1 MAFSFPTAV
10 YLLCFLTSTLCA
22 FLLGRAWWRSGAR
35 ILLWSAICFTL
46 LAANNLVVIFD
57 MVLYPDID
65 FRLLRHGFALSAVS
79 VLLYGFVWDQQEQ

>member
-1 MAFSFPTAV
+1 MAISFPTAV
-10 YLLCFLTSTLCA
+10 YLLCFLTSSLCG
-22 FLLGRAWWRSGAR
+22 FLLGRSWWRSGAR

-65 FRLLRHGFALSAVS
+65 FRLWRNLFALAGIS
-79 VLLYGFVWDQQEQ
+79 VLLYGFVWDQQE

>member
-1 MAFSFPTAV
+1 MAIPFPTAV
-10 YLLCFLTSTLCA
+10 YLLCFLTSSLCA
-22 FLLGRAWWRSGAR
+22 SLLGRSWWHSRAR

-65 FRLLRHGFALSAVS
+65 FRLWRNLFALAGIS
-79 VLLYGFVWDQQEQ
+79 VLLYGFVWDQQE